1 MTVLDATRRFT
12 KPSMLRA
19 LSGVWF
25 LGYLALLL
33 RQAISVTDSD
43 DVGGISGEIIA
54 ISEGSWLGIEQ
65 AAMDVLDV
73 GGEAG
78 AGAAGGVLG
87 TAGDAAAMTTAINSI
102 VNTSPLF
109 KIQCCF

>member
-19 LSGVWF
+19 LGGVWF

-33 RQAISVTDSD
+33 RQAIYVTDSD
-43 DVGGISGEIIA
+43 DVGGISEIIA

-65 AAMDVLDV
+65 AAMDMLDV

-78 AGAAGGVLG
+78 AGAAGGVLR

-102 VNTSPLF
+102 LNTSPLF